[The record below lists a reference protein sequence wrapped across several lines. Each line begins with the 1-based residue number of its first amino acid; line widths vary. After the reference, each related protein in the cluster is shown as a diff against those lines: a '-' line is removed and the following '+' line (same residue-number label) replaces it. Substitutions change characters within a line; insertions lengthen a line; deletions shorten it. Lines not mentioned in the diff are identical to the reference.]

1 MPYLLYLQAL
11 AAFVVMASVAYI
23 GVRIF
28 RRWGLSR
35 KILDHPNE
43 RSSHDRPIARG
54 GGIVIVILSLAA
66 YSFFSFLHPDSFS
79 WGYLTGAVLVAAVSW
94 LDDLY
99 SLSFG
104 WRLAVHALGSAL
116 LIADA
121 GYFHLIAFPLGSST
135 FETGV
140 AGLVF
145 TVAWLIWMINA
156 YNFMDGTD
164 GIAAL
169 QAIIAGAGWIAL
181 ATVFDADLLLKFS
194 SALTA
199 ASLGFLL
206 LNWQPARIFMGDVG
220 SAFLGFTFG
229 SLPLLAARE
238 VPSATG
244 IFPIVGIIFVWPF
257 IFDTVLT
264 FVRRLAKRHRVWQA
278 HREHLYQR
286 MVIKG
291 MKHSQVALI
300 FGSAS
305 ALLAAETVLAAIE
318 GGIFVSLLLFS
329 ILAISM
335 TLAILARDKKGLT

>member
-116 LIADA
+116 LIAD
-121 GYFHLIAFPLGSST
+121 
-135 FETGV
+135 
-140 AGLVF
+140 
-145 TVAWLIWMINA
+145 
-156 YNFMDGTD
+156 
-164 GIAAL
+164 
-169 QAIIAGAGWIAL
+169 
-181 ATVFDADLLLKFS
+181 
-194 SALTA
+194 
-199 ASLGFLL
+199 
-206 LNWQPARIFMGDVG
+206 
-220 SAFLGFTFG
+220 
-229 SLPLLAARE
+229 
-238 VPSATG
+238 
-244 IFPIVGIIFVWPF
+244 
-257 IFDTVLT
+257 
-264 FVRRLAKRHRVWQA
+264 
-278 HREHLYQR
+278 
-286 MVIKG
+286 
-291 MKHSQVALI
+291 
-300 FGSAS
+300 
-305 ALLAAETVLAAIE
+305 
-318 GGIFVSLLLFS
+318 
-329 ILAISM
+329 
-335 TLAILARDKKGLT
+335 